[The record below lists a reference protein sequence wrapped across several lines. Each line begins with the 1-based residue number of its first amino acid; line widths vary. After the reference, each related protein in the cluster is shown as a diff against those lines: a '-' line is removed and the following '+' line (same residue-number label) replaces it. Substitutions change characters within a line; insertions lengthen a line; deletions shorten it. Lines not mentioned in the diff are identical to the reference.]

1 MSYNLFQSIILQYV
15 QVSELLRAFF
25 FLIKLWLLQKNI
37 VQNYVTK
44 YIQFSLI
51 VLPLSMNISNY
62 DPEQ

>member
-25 FLIKLWLLQKNI
+25 FLIKLWLLLKNI

-51 VLPLSMNISNY
+51 VLPLSMNISDY